1 MSTVKDVL
9 VEKSENY
16 RRSAFRQFRQSGYED
31 ESEMN
36 GHRMMKTELK

>member
-16 RRSAFRQFRQSGYED
+16 RQWQEGPPLDSSDSQV
-31 ESEMN
+31 
-36 GHRMMKTELK
+36 MKMRVR